1 MPSDQPVLVTGAG
14 GFIGSHLV
22 EALLRKGFR
31 VRAFLRYTSHASRGW
46 LRDLPPELSSGL
58 EVFFGDIADGRAVM
72 EAARDCSRIYHLA
85 ALIGIPYSYVAPQS
99 YVTVNVQGTLNI
111 LEAARTHHTPR
122 CVVTSTSEVYG
133 TAIYAPID
141 ENHPL
146 QGQSPYSATKIG
158 ADQIALSYH
167 RAFELPVTV
176 VRPFNTFGPRQS
188 TRAIIPTIITQ
199 ALYRD
204 VIEVGSRDPVR
215 DMVYVEDTAQGFI
228 EIGESAAGIGSVTN
242 LATGVGVTVG
252 DLIDLIQ
259 QLAGTSRP
267 VVEKDERKRP
277 GKSEVFKLLGSA
289 EKARAETGWQPRIG
303 LEEGLRRTVE
313 WFRRAGNDPHVGEY
327 RV

>member
-1 MPSDQPVLVTGAG
+1 MSSEDRYLVTGAG

-22 EALLRKGFR
+22 ETLLKRGYR
-31 VRAFLRYTSHASRGW
+31 VRAFLRYTSNAGRGW
-46 LRDLPPELSSGL
+46 LNDLPTELHDRL
-58 EVFFGDIADGRAVM
+58 EVFFGDIADHRAVL
-72 EAARDCSRIYHLA
+72 EAARDCAQIYHLA

-111 LEAARTHHTPR
+111 LEAARTHGTER

-141 ENHPL
+141 EDHPL

-158 ADQIALSYH
+158 SDQIALSYY
-167 RAFELPVTV
+167 RAFNLPVTV

-199 ALYRD
+199 ALQRD

-215 DMVYVEDTAQGFI
+215 DMVYVEDTAAGFI
-228 EIGESAAGIGSVTN
+228 EVGQSTAGIGSVTN

-252 DLIDLIQ
+252 DLIDRIQ
-259 QLAGTSRP
+259 AIVGRNLP
-267 VVEKDERKRP
+267 VVERDERKRP
-277 GKSEVFKLLGSA
+277 EKSEVFKLLGSA
-289 EKARAETGWQPRIG
+289 EKAKRETGWHPRVS
-303 LEEGLRRTVE
+303 LDEGLRRTIE
-313 WFRRAGNDPHVGEY
+313 WFRRSGHIQNVGEY